1 MRLEKAKQLI
11 ISRAQKDG
19 DTCQYYVHESDAF
32 EAISIAEEE
41 MKQRAIESFKE
52 NCPCWSRFQQD
63 RKCDKCTWLKDF
75 VINLT
80 NN

>member
-1 MRLEKAKQLI
+1 MRSEKAKQLI

-41 MKQRAIESFKE
+41 MKQRAIESFKQK
-52 NCPCWSRFQQD
+52 CPCWSRFQQD
-63 RKCDKCTWLKDF
+63 RKCDECTWLKELCNKLDE
-75 VINLT
+75 
-80 NN
+80 